1 MVIAI
6 DEAEVLAG
14 VDRLLAEYPPASTE
28 PLVFLRAQYDAGLA
42 WVHNPPGYG
51 GLGATIDLQAVVDDR
66 LKEAGAPPNGRA
78 FNAIGAG
85 QCAATVLGFGSE
97 DQKQRYLPWVFTGEA
112 KWCQL
117 FSEPGS
123 GSDLASL
130 ATRRARRRRVGGERS
145 EGVDEWRARRPL
157 RAAARAHR
165 S

>member
-1 MVIAI
+1 M
-6 DEAEVLAG
+6 
-14 VDRLLAEYPPASTE
+14 
-28 PLVFLRAQYDAGLA
+28 FLRAQYDAGLA
-42 WVHNPPGYG
+42 WVYNPSGYG
-51 GLGATIDLQAVVDDR
+51 GLGATIDLQAAVDDR

-85 QCAATVLGFGSE
+85 QCAATVLAYGSE

-130 ATRRARRRRVGGERS
+130 ATRAVRDG
-145 EGVDEWRARRPL
+145 DEWVVNGQKVWTSGAEDARYARCSRAPILKRRSTP
-157 RAAARAHR
+157 ASPR